1 MPLFM
6 FSRLITKREPIN
18 EYGRMGAATHKEAV
32 FINASTVEEAKRKIE
47 PFNYKKH
54 LRYKFEKTLASDA
67 LEDSQTEMIL
77 DLGIVESFEE

>member
-1 MPLFM
+1 M

-32 FINASTVEEAKRKIE
+32 YIQAETLEEAKRKVE

-54 LRYKFEKTLASDA
+54 LRYKFEKTLPSSKIADA
-67 LEDSQTEMIL
+67 DTQMII
-77 DLGIVESFEE
+77 DLGIVEAFEE